1 MKRTFHN
8 ERPVTSIQEAISVS
22 VHDDKVKRL
31 LDGEIDEAEIAADP
45 VLASLAERIFGLNI
59 EPITPSKPS
68 QSPANPAVEVVPAVT
83 SNEPMIEVIPG
94 AAPAAPAPMPLP
106 NLPKIP
112 EQGTKKG
119 RGGVLK
125 IFGVLSFVV
134 AVANIFG
141 AFGFLN
147 SQCSTDKCTGDATRI
162 NWLDVHN
169 IGNEM
174 GWALPF
180 PELGIPDYVAIAS
193 SILVLIVA
201 FRKK

>member
-1 MKRTFHN
+1 M
-8 ERPVTSIQEAISVS
+8 S

-45 VLASLAERIFGLNI
+45 VLASLAERIFGLSI
-59 EPITPSKPS
+59 EPITPTKPS
-68 QSPANPAVEVVPAVT
+68 QTPTNPAVEVVPAVT
-83 SNEPMIEVIPG
+83 SNEPMIEVFPG

-106 NLPKIP
+106 TLPKIP
-112 EQGTKKG
+112 EQETKKG
-119 RGGVLK
+119 GGGFLK
-125 IFGVLSFVV
+125 IFGGLSLVV

-147 SQCSTDKCTGDATRI
+147 SQCSGDKCTSDATRI

-174 GWALPF
+174 GWSLPF
-180 PELGIPDYVAIAS
+180 PEFGIPDYVAIAS

>member
-1 MKRTFHN
+1 M
-8 ERPVTSIQEAISVS
+8 S

-68 QSPANPAVEVVPAVT
+68 QAPANPAVEVVPAVT

-94 AAPAAPAPMPLP
+94 AAPAAPEPMPLP
-106 NLPKIP
+106 TLPKIP
-112 EQGTKKG
+112 EQKSKKG
-119 RGGVLK
+119 GLLK
-125 IFGVLSFVV
+125 IFGGLSLVV

-147 SQCSTDKCTGDATRI
+147 STCSGDKCTGDG
-162 NWLDVHN
+162 H
-169 IGNEM
+169 
-174 GWALPF
+174 
-180 PELGIPDYVAIAS
+180 
-193 SILVLIVA
+193 VLSLN
-201 FRKK
+201 

>member
-8 ERPVTSIQEAISVS
+8 ERPVTLKQEAISVS

-68 QSPANPAVEVVPAVT
+68 QAPANPAVEVVPAVT

-112 EQGTKKG
+112 EQESKKG
-119 RGGVLK
+119 GFLK
-125 IFGVLSFVV
+125 IFGGLSLVV
-134 AVANIFG
+134 GVANIFG

-147 SQCSTDKCTGDATRI
+147 SQCSGDKCTTDATRI

-174 GWALPF
+174 GWSLPF

>member
-8 ERPVTSIQEAISVS
+8 ERPVTLIQEAISIS

-45 VLASLAERIFGLNI
+45 VLASLAERIFGLSI

-68 QSPANPAVEVVPAVT
+68 QTLANPAVEVVPAVT
-83 SNEPMIEVIPG
+83 SNEPMVEVIPG

-106 NLPKIP
+106 TLPKIP
-112 EQGTKKG
+112 DQESKKG
-119 RGGVLK
+119 GGGLLK
-125 IFGVLSFVV
+125 IFGGISFVV

-147 SQCSTDKCTGDATRI
+147 SQCSGDKCTGDATRI

-174 GWALPF
+174 GWSLPF

-193 SILVLIVA
+193 SILVLFVA

>member
-1 MKRTFHN
+1 M
-8 ERPVTSIQEAISVS
+8 S

-68 QSPANPAVEVVPAVT
+68 QAPANPAVEVVPAVT

-94 AAPAAPAPMPLP
+94 AAAPAPMPLP
-106 NLPKIP
+106 TLPKIP
-112 EQGTKKG
+112 EQESKQGGG
-119 RGGVLK
+119 RLLK
-125 IFGVLSFVV
+125 VFGAMSLVV

-141 AFGFLN
+141 AFGFMN
-147 SQCSTDKCTGDATRI
+147 SQCNVEKCTSDATRI

-174 GWALPF
+174 GWSMPF

>member
-1 MKRTFHN
+1 M
-8 ERPVTSIQEAISVS
+8 IQEAISIS

-45 VLASLAERIFGLNI
+45 VLASLAERIFGLSI

-68 QSPANPAVEVVPAVT
+68 QTLANPAVEVVPAVT
-83 SNEPMIEVIPG
+83 SNEPMVEVIPG
-94 AAPAAPAPMPLP
+94 AAPAPPAPMPLP
-106 NLPKIP
+106 TLPKIP
-112 EQGTKKG
+112 EQESKKG
-119 RGGVLK
+119 GGGFLK
-125 IFGVLSFVV
+125 IFGGLSLVV

-147 SQCSTDKCTGDATRI
+147 SQCSGVKCTSDATRI

-174 GWALPF
+174 GWSLPF

>member
-1 MKRTFHN
+1 M
-8 ERPVTSIQEAISVS
+8 S

-68 QSPANPAVEVVPAVT
+68 QASASPAVEVVPAVT
-83 SNEPMIEVIPG
+83 SNQPMIEVIPG
-94 AAPAAPAPMPLP
+94 AAPAPMPLP
-106 NLPKIP
+106 SLPKIP
-112 EQGTKKG
+112 EQDSKE
-119 RGGVLK
+119 GGGGFLK
-125 IFGVLSFVV
+125 IFGALSFVV
-134 AVANIFG
+134 SVANIFG

-147 SQCSTDKCTGDATRI
+147 SQCTADKCTSEATRI
-162 NWLDVHN
+162 NWLDIHN

>member
-1 MKRTFHN
+1 M
-8 ERPVTSIQEAISVS
+8 S

-68 QSPANPAVEVVPAVT
+68 QAPVNPAVEVVPAVT

-94 AAPAAPAPMPLP
+94 TAPAASAPMPLP

-112 EQGTKKG
+112 EQESKKG
-119 RGGVLK
+119 GFLK
-125 IFGVLSFVV
+125 IFGGLSLVV

-147 SQCSTDKCTGDATRI
+147 SQCSVDKCTSDATRI

-174 GWALPF
+174 GWSLPF

-193 SILVLIVA
+193 SILVLFVA